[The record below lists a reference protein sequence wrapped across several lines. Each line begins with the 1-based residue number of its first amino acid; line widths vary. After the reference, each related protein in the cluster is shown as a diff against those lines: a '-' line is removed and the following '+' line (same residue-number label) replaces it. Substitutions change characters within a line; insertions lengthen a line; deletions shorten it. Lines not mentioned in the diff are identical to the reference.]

1 MACSERVEIVKY
13 KAIENTMKSRNL
25 ISRLIIFTA
34 TLAFLWGI
42 PALVRLATY
51 SVQSYPFVYF
61 SSVVKQ
67 FCFREG
73 SGKDALRYDASGR
86 QYSESEF
93 DAALPML
100 NYRQLAVNGNMP
112 DSINGQPVAAHD
124 IRRSTIVSRY
134 AKTDVSAPRTGLY
147 VLLESMSG
155 RVDLASP
162 GDAFRLGSAI
172 EFIDIKSNTVN
183 KAKSELYDKELRKR
197 GFAFPAQWAAG
208 DFNTRKPY
216 DEGYFVLDAQGQ
228 LFHMKQVSGKPFI
241 RNTGAGDS
249 LRVAHFAILPV
260 ADKRFYGFVFDQ
272 QGGMYML
279 ESPSYRLTKLDI
291 PPLDMRRSEALIMG
305 NMFYWT
311 VTVTTPDGKRYYA
324 LDNATLRRVD
334 EYAIAHEKNLWDKAS
349 AWIFPVYIT
358 FSDATKYVQPKL
370 NFTAPAALAFN
381 LLLAIAYAAAAR
393 KRKKLTAV
401 ACGSLYILATG
412 IAGLTAM
419 ALAPG
424 NEA

>member
-1 MACSERVEIVKY
+1 
-13 KAIENTMKSRNL
+13 MKSRNL
-25 ISRLIIFTA
+25 ISRLIIVVT
-34 TLAFLWGI
+34 TIAFLWGI

-51 SVQSYPFVYF
+51 SNQSYPFVYF

-86 QYSESEF
+86 QYSEAEF
-93 DAALPML
+93 DAVLPML
-100 NYRQLAVNGNMP
+100 NYRQLSVNGVMP
-112 DSINGQPVAAHD
+112 DSINGQAVAAHD
-124 IRRSTIVSRY
+124 IRRSTIMFRY
-134 AKTDVSAPRTGLY
+134 TKTDVSTPHVGLY

-162 GDAFRLGSAI
+162 GDAFRLGRTI

-183 KAKSELYDKELRKR
+183 KTKSELYAKELNKR
-197 GFAFPAQWAAG
+197 GFTFPAQWAEG
-208 DFNTRKPY
+208 DFSTRKAY

-241 RNTGAGDS
+241 RNTGASDS
-249 LRVAHFAILPV
+249 IRVAHFSILPV
-260 ADKRFYGFVFDQ
+260 ADRRFYGFVFDAL
-272 QGGMYML
+272 GYMYML
-279 ESPSYRLTKLDI
+279 ESPSYRLLKLDM

-311 VTVTTPDGKRYYA
+311 VAVTTPEGKKYYA

-334 EYAIAHEKNLWDKAS
+334 EYVIAHEKNAWDKVS
-349 AWIFPVYIT
+349 AWIFPVYIA
-358 FSDATKYVQPKL
+358 FSDATKYVQPTL
-370 NFTAPAALAFN
+370 HFTTPAALTFN
-381 LLLAIAYAAAAR
+381 LLLALAYALAMR

-401 ACGSLYILATG
+401 AGGSVYILATG
-412 IAGLTAM
+412 IAGLAAM
-419 ALAPG
+419 GLR
-424 NEA
+424 NFEL

>member
-1 MACSERVEIVKY
+1 
-13 KAIENTMKSRNL
+13 MKSKKFIN
-25 ISRLIIFTA
+25 SLIIFTA

-51 SVQSYPFVYF
+51 SGQSYPFVYF

-100 NYRQLAVNGNMP
+100 NYRQLAVNGAMP
-112 DSINGQPVAAHD
+112 DSINGQPVTAHD
-124 IRRSTIVSRY
+124 IRRSTVVFRY
-134 AKTDVSAPRTGLY
+134 AKTDVSTPRVGLY

-162 GDAFRLGSAI
+162 GDAFRLGSTV
-172 EFIDIKSNTVN
+172 EFIDVKSNAVN
-183 KAKSELYDKELRKR
+183 HAKSDLYANELRRR
-197 GFAFPAQWAAG
+197 GFTFPAQWAAG
-208 DFNTRKPY
+208 DFSTRKPY

-249 LRVAHFAILPV
+249 IRVAHFAILTV
-260 ADKRFYGFVFDQ
+260 ADRRFYGFVFDE
-272 QGGMYML
+272 QGGMYIL
-279 ESPSYRLTKLDI
+279 ESPSYRLTKLDV
-291 PPLDMRRSEALIMG
+291 PPLDMSRSEALIMG

-324 LDNATLRRVD
+324 LDNASLKRVD

-349 AWIFPVYIT
+349 AWIFPAYLT

-370 NFTAPAALAFN
+370 NFTAPAALIFN
-381 LLLAIAYAAAAR
+381 LLLALAYAAAVR
-393 KRKKLTAV
+393 KRKKSAAV
-401 ACGSLYILATG
+401 TCGSLYILITG

-419 ALAPG
+419 ALRKG
-424 NEA
+424 G

>member
-1 MACSERVEIVKY
+1 
-13 KAIENTMKSRNL
+13 MKSRNL
-25 ISRLIIFTA
+25 ISYLIIFTA

-61 SSVVKQ
+61 SSVVRQ

-100 NYRQLAVNGNMP
+100 NYRQLSVNGVMP

-124 IRRSTIVSRY
+124 IRRSTVVFRY
-134 AKTDVSAPRTGLY
+134 AKAEVSKPHVGLY

-162 GDAFRLGSAI
+162 GDAFRLGSTV
-172 EFIDIKSNTVN
+172 EFIDIKTNSVN
-183 KAKSELYDKELRKR
+183 KAKSELYAKELSKR
-197 GFAFPAQWAAG
+197 GFIFPAQWAAG
-208 DFNTRKPY
+208 DFNTRKAY
-216 DEGYFVLDAQGQ
+216 DEGYFVLDARGQ

-241 RNTGAGDS
+241 RNTGASDS
-249 LRVAHFAILPV
+249 IRVAHFSILPV
-260 ADKRFYGFVFDQ
+260 ADKRFYGFVFDE
-272 QGGMYML
+272 QGCMYIL
-279 ESPSYRLTKLDI
+279 ESPSYRLVKLDI
-291 PPLDMRRSEALIMG
+291 PPLNMRRSEVLIMG

-311 VTVTTPDGKRYYA
+311 VTVTTPEGKKYYA
-324 LDNATLRRVD
+324 LDNASLQRVD
-334 EYAIAHEKNLWDKAS
+334 EYAIAHEKNLWDKTS
-349 AWIFPVYIT
+349 SWTFPAYIT

-370 NFTAPAALAFN
+370 NFTSPSALTFN
-381 LLLAIAYAAAAR
+381 LLLALAYAAAMR
-393 KRKKLTAV
+393 KRKKTV
-401 ACGSLYILATG
+401 ALAYGSLYILATG
-412 IAGLTAM
+412 VAGLAAM
-419 ALAPG
+419 G
-424 NEA
+424 MRSFKR

>member
-1 MACSERVEIVKY
+1 
-13 KAIENTMKSRNL
+13 MKSRNL
-25 ISRLIIFTA
+25 ISHLIVFVA
-34 TLAFLWGI
+34 TLALLWGI

-73 SGKDALRYDASGR
+73 SGKDVRRYDASGR

-100 NYRQLAVNGNMP
+100 NYRQLSVNGAMP
-112 DSINGQPVAAHD
+112 DSINGQPVTAHD
-124 IRRSTIVSRY
+124 IRRSTFVYRY
-134 AKTDVSAPRTGLY
+134 AKTDVSAPRVGLH

-162 GDAFRLGSAI
+162 GDAFRLGRAI
-172 EFIDIKSNTVN
+172 AFIDIASNAVN
-183 KAKSELYDKELRKR
+183 SAKSDLYNRELRKR

-208 DFNTRKPY
+208 DFGTRKPY

-249 LRVAHFAILPV
+249 IRVAHFDVLPV
-260 ADKRFYGFVFDQ
+260 ADRRFYGFVLDE
-272 QGGMYML
+272 QGAIYIL
-279 ESPSYRLTKLDI
+279 ESPSYRLTKLHI

-311 VTVTTPDGKRYYA
+311 VSVTTPDGKRYYA
-324 LDNATLRRVD
+324 LDNATLQRAD
-334 EYAIAHEKNLWDKAS
+334 EYAIAHEKNRWDKAS

-358 FSDATKYVQPKL
+358 FSDATRYVQPTL
-370 NFTAPAALAFN
+370 SFTSPAALMFN
-381 LLLAIAYAAAAR
+381 LLLALAYAAAM
-393 KRKKLTAV
+393 RKKKKLAAV

-412 IAGLTAM
+412 VAGLAAM
-419 ALAPG
+419 GLRIG
-424 NEA
+424 E

>member
-1 MACSERVEIVKY
+1 
-13 KAIENTMKSRNL
+13 MKHRNL
-25 ISRLIIFTA
+25 ISSLIIFVS

-51 SVQSYPFVYF
+51 SAQRYPFAYF
-61 SSVVKQ
+61 SAVVKQ

-73 SGKDALRYDASGR
+73 SGKDALRYDATGR

-93 DAALPML
+93 DSALPML
-100 NYRQLAVNGNMP
+100 SYRQLSVNGVMP
-112 DSINGQPVAAHD
+112 DSVNGQAVTAHD
-124 IRRSTIVSRY
+124 IRRSTFVFRY

-162 GDAFRLGSAI
+162 GDAFRLGSAV
-172 EFIDIKSNTVN
+172 EFIDIASNAVN
-183 KAKSELYDKELRKR
+183 SAKSELYAKELGKR
-197 GFAFPAQWAAG
+197 GFAFPAQWAVG

-216 DEGYFVLDAQGQ
+216 DEGYFVLDAQGA

-249 LRVAHFAILPV
+249 TQISHFAMLTV
-260 ADKRFYGFVFDQ
+260 ADKRFYGFVFDA
-272 QGGMYML
+272 QGYMYML
-279 ESPSYRLTKLDI
+279 ESPSYRLAKLDM
-291 PPLDMRRSEALIMG
+291 PPIDMQADEVLIMA

-311 VTVTTPDGKRYYA
+311 VTVTSPKGKTYYA
-324 LDNATLRRVD
+324 LDNESPRRVD
-334 EYAIAHEKNLWDKAS
+334 EYAIVREKNLWDKAS

-370 NFTAPAALAFN
+370 NFTTSAALAFN
-381 LLLAIAYAAAAR
+381 LLLALAYAAAVR
-393 KRKKLTAV
+393 KRKKPAAV
-401 ACGSLYILATG
+401 ACGSIYILATG
-412 IAGLTAM
+412 LAGLTAM
-419 ALAPG
+419 ALQNFELRFG
-424 NEA
+424 